1 MILFP
6 ASNLERITDFPYLKK
21 YTECNSYQIGQQ
33 PQNAVQENPLT
44 VMTNALTMPVLF
56 GDERD
61 SIIAKL
67 NQLQALWGH
76 GKAYYSLAAQHIALS
91 LENPFSRFKVTLL
104 ILE

>member
-6 ASNLERITDFPYLKK
+6 GSSLKRITDSPYLKK
-21 YTECNSYQIGQQ
+21 CTECSSYQTEQQ

-44 VMTNALTMPVLF
+44 VMNNALTMPMLF

-67 NQLQALWGH
+67 NQLQALWCH
-76 GKAYYSLAAQHIALS
+76 GKAYYSSAAQHIALS
-91 LENPFSRFKVTLL
+91 PENPFSRFKVTLL